1 MEFFIPKPYKKEAVT
16 IRLDS
21 RKIEQVD
28 ALAANLE
35 GDLSVDALAARFSL
49 SRSQL
54 INQCVDF
61 ALSQY
66 AEGEGRGAAFK
77 PEEKDSE

>member
-28 ALAANLE
+28 ALAA
-35 GDLSVDALAARFSL
+35 RFSL

-54 INQCVDF
+54 INPCVDL
-61 ALSQY
+61 ALAQY

>member
-28 ALAANLE
+28 ALAA
-35 GDLSVDALAARFSL
+35 RFSL

-61 ALSQY
+61 ALSRY

>member
-28 ALAANLE
+28 ALAAH
-35 GDLSVDALAARFSL
+35 FSL

-54 INQCVDF
+54 IKQCVDF

>member
-28 ALAANLE
+28 ALAA
-35 GDLSVDALAARFSL
+35 RFSL

-66 AEGEGRGAAFK
+66 AEEGSSVAFQPGEK
-77 PEEKDSE
+77 KSE

>member
-28 ALAANLE
+28 ALAA
-35 GDLSVDALAARFSL
+35 RFSL

-54 INQCVDF
+54 INHCVDF
-61 ALSQY
+61 ALS
-66 AEGEGRGAAFK
+66 
-77 PEEKDSE
+77 

>member
-21 RKIEQVD
+21 RKIEQ
-28 ALAANLE
+28 
-35 GDLSVDALAARFSL
+35 GDALAARFSL

-54 INQCVDF
+54 ITQCVDF